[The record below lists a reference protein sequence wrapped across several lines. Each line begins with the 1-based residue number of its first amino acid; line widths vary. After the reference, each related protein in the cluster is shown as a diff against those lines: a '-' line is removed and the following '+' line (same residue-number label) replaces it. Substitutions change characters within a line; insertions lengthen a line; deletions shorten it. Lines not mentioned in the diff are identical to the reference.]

1 MAIFTTLKSRTDDR
15 ALLHESV
22 PITGTIIS
30 GTYADENIKNYT
42 HGMFQSVYDYPY
54 LSSSAN
60 HIFDITNGYSSRSN
74 LASTASTQNSKK
86 INIYNLHA
94 QQLVGYDPTGSILD
108 FDRDGS
114 TAAGGTKM
122 RECIFLDFTRLLAKD
137 EIKKGSVQLTF
148 VTGGA
153 HSYPQVGDTLTV
165 YDANGNTSFK
175 TSSPSGEF
183 GLLYTASS
191 APLGP
196 VVGHLYYQAGIAV
209 LTASVF
215 KNFGTPANTAYS
227 VGETFVSASITG
239 AADALRHRVANFQF
253 NNTTELNSSIYFCR
267 VSADEG
273 NYSSNPTYLTASQ
286 LRVKNVAGDQPVSY
300 VTTVGLYSA
309 DNELLAVAKLSEPLK
324 KTPSEEFTLRVRLD
338 Y

>member
-30 GTYADENIKNYT
+30 GTYEDNNIKNYT

-60 HIFDITNGYSSRSN
+60 HIFDLTNGYATSS
-74 LASTASTQNSKK
+74 AMATKAPASTQNSKK
-86 INIYNLHA
+86 INMYNLHA
-94 QQLVGYDPTGSILD
+94 QQLVGYSPLGSILE
-108 FDRDGS
+108 FDVSGS
-114 TAAGGTKM
+114 TATGGTKM
-122 RECIFLDFTRLLAKD
+122 KECIFIDFTRLLVKD
-137 EIKKGSVQLTF
+137 EIKKGSLALTF
-148 VTGGA
+148 LTGGA
-153 HSYPQVGDTLTV
+153 WGSRDSPLTV
-165 YDANGNTSFK
+165 YDANGQTSFK
-175 TSSPSGEF
+175 VNSPGGEF
-183 GLLYTASS
+183 GLLYTSS
-191 APLGP
+191 VANGP
-196 VVGHLYYQAGIAV
+196 IVGHLYYQAGIAV

-215 KNFGTPANTAYS
+215 RNFGTPGNTAYT
-227 VGETFVSASITG
+227 VDQTFVSASITG
-239 AADALRHRVANFQF
+239 AADALRHRIGNFQF

>member
-1 MAIFTTLKSRTDDR
+1 MSIYYNLRNRTNNRD
-15 ALLHESV
+15 LLYESV

-30 GTYADENIKNYT
+30 GTYNDQNIKNYT

-60 HIFDITNGYSSRSN
+60 HIFDITNGYSTSSAMATN
-74 LASTASTQNSKK
+74 PASVQNSKK
-86 INIYNLHA
+86 INMYNVHA
-94 QQLVGYDPTGSILD
+94 QQLVGYDTTGSIKD

-114 TAAGGTKM
+114 TSPGGTKM
-122 RECIFLDFTRLLAKD
+122 KECIFLDFTRLLVKD
-137 EIKKGSVQLTF
+137 EVKKGSLALTF
-148 VTGGA
+148 LTGGA
-153 HSYPQVGDTLTV
+153 WGSPTDPLTI
-165 YDANGNTSFK
+165 YDANGATSFK
-175 TSSPSGEF
+175 VSSPAGQF
-183 GLLYTASS
+183 GLLYTSS
-191 APLGP
+191 AGSGS

-215 KNFGTPANTAYS
+215 TNFGTPTDTTLT
-227 VGETFVSASITG
+227 VGQTMVSASITG
-239 AADALRHRVANFQF
+239 AADALRHRINNFQF

-286 LRVKNVAGDQPVSY
+286 LRVKTVAGDTPISY
-300 VTTVGLYSA
+300 ITTVGLYSA